1 MENPEMAT
9 VYYVLGA
16 LAAAVCVV
24 VLARFLRRE
33 TGERSVHLRHLLMLG
48 AEVEKEGISFYTRF
62 ERMSEDQGV
71 KELCARLAQDETR
84 HGKLLE
90 ETLSRWRPIP
100 ADEAAMAALRE
111 DLTRKGLFA
120 TPPLDTT
127 EEEMLEFALAVEEK
141 TAEFYASFEK
151 EFPETWKKAHI
162 EQLVLDEKAHAR
174 DLRELSGN
182 RKEE

>member
-1 MENPEMAT
+1 MAT
-9 VYYVLGA
+9 IYYVLGA
-16 LAAAVCVV
+16 FAAAVCVV
-24 VLARFLRRE
+24 VLARFMRRE
-33 TGERSVHLRHLLMLG
+33 TDGRHVHLRHLLLMG
-48 AEVEKEGISFYTRF
+48 VEAEKEGVRFYTRF

-71 KELCARLAQDETR
+71 RDLCARLAQDEAR
-84 HGKLLE
+84 HRKLLE
-90 ETLSRWRPIP
+90 ETLERWRPIP
-100 ADEAAMAALRE
+100 ADEAAMAELRDE
-111 DLTRKGLFA
+111 LTRKGLFD

-127 EEEMLEFALAVEEK
+127 DAEMLDFALGIEEK